1 MRFMMQKLGLQPWYK
16 LVNRRQRRMED
27 EEGAAQPQVPLAPQ
41 QPVAEVAAADVAAAT
56 AAAVVP
62 VAAAVEP

>member
-1 MRFMMQKLGLQPWYK
+1 
-16 LVNRRQRRMED
+16 MED